1 MGIHQDR
8 SPKTEAAGRPR
19 LGRYTV
25 PEEVAQCQQVGT
37 MTPRHQVL
45 GGQGHTMFLAPGWI
59 AKLVNISP
67 ITMVYG
73 TEITIVTGANLNQLI
88 TGGGTL

>member
-1 MGIHQDR
+1 
-8 SPKTEAAGRPR
+8 
-19 LGRYTV
+19 
-25 PEEVAQCQQVGT
+25 

-88 TGGGTL
+88 TGGAHCSKHPIENPPSVDGCEILHQLINDLH

>member
-1 MGIHQDR
+1 MIASIPYFISILPSTIYIYYIYIYVYPYHCYIVGIHQDR

-45 GGQGHTMFLAPGWI
+45 GGQGHTMFLAPVG
-59 AKLVNISP
+59 
-67 ITMVYG
+67 
-73 TEITIVTGANLNQLI
+73 
-88 TGGGTL
+88 